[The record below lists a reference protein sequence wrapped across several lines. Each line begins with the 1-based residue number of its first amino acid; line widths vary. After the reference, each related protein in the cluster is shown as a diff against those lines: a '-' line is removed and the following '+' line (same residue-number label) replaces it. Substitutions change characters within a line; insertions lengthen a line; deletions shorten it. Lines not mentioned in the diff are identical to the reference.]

1 DIFFIAIV
9 AIILYFREKIG
20 ISDVFEILKSYTVI
34 YFIYSLLLILGILF
48 FVLKEMKN
56 QNIIK

>member
-1 DIFFIAIV
+1 M
-9 AIILYFREKIG
+9 
-20 ISDVFEILKSYTVI
+20 FEILKSYTVI